1 MMRIESLKGHLIF
14 SENTSTVFGLNVKF
28 KYKPMTTFQLIIAIL
43 ATVYVVSSLYF
54 AITGRI
60 LNKRQEKK
68 NDEKFNKE
76 MDFKDQVNVLTNRLG
91 EVMTENTRL
100 NGYLKSWIASAN
112 DWKQR
117 YTSLLKEKEKIEK
130 TLELERTPKRGG
142 E

>member
-1 MMRIESLKGHLIF
+1 
-14 SENTSTVFGLNVKF
+14 
-28 KYKPMTTFQLIIAIL
+28 MTTFQLIIAIL

-76 MDFKDQVNVLTNRLG
+76 MDFKDQVNILTNRLG
-91 EVMTENTRL
+91 EVMTENTQL

>member
-1 MMRIESLKGHLIF
+1 
-14 SENTSTVFGLNVKF
+14 
-28 KYKPMTTFQLIIAIL
+28 MTTFQLIIAIL

>member
-1 MMRIESLKGHLIF
+1 
-14 SENTSTVFGLNVKF
+14 
-28 KYKPMTTFQLIIAIL
+28 MTTFQLIITVL
-43 ATVYVVSSLYF
+43 VTVYVVSSLYF

-76 MDFKDQVNVLTNRLG
+76 MDFKNEVNMLTKRLG
-91 EVMTENTRL
+91 EVMTENTQL

-117 YTSLLKEKEKIEK
+117 YSSLLKEKQEIEK

>member
-1 MMRIESLKGHLIF
+1 MIF
-14 SENTSTVFGLNVKF
+14 SENIITTFGLNVKF
-28 KYKPMTTFQLIIAIL
+28 KYKPMTTFQLIITVL
-43 ATVYVVSSLYF
+43 VTVYVVSSLYF

-76 MDFKDQVNVLTNRLG
+76 MDFKNEVNVLTKRLG
-91 EVMTENTRL
+91 EVMTENTNL
-100 NGYLKSWIASAN
+100 NNYLKSWIASAN

-117 YTSLLKEKEKIEK
+117 YSSLLKEKQEIEK